1 MGSFSETYKE
11 SLKKIYLSG
20 QPPRIGHYREY
31 SPPGG
36 RTPSS
41 RSVPTS
47 GSFLAEGNKINLD
60 K

>member
-11 SLKKIYLSG
+11 SLKKTPFQA

-41 RSVPTS
+41 PSVPTS

-60 K
+60 R